1 MPRHKIFREL
11 TFKKKFKSY
20 NEFHN
25 ENKEVIYKTIIDLFS
40 EFQNVKNKTL
50 SIVISA
56 KIENIDWT
64 TELNFNRNEVHVLKK
79 DLMGYFEEIEDY
91 ETCSQ
96 IISLSKSLTQS

>member
-1 MPRHKIFREL
+1 MPRHKIFTEL
-11 TFKKKFKSY
+11 TFEKKFKSY
-20 NEFHN
+20 HDFHN
-25 ENKEVIYKTIIDLFS
+25 ENKEKIYKSIIDLFS
-40 EFQNVKNKTL
+40 EFQKVKNKTL

-64 TELNFNRNEVHVLKK
+64 TELNFNRNEIKILKK

-96 IISLSKSLTQS
+96 IISLSKNLTES